1 MKKSLLVFF
10 TFIFL
15 NYTNTVVSQDI
26 SGQWFGVLTFN
37 GVSLR
42 INIQINKTGNGFN
55 STLDSPDQG
64 AKGIPADLTTFENS
78 ELKIEINKGKIGF
91 SGKYSADNK
100 ITGTFTQGGQSIP
113 LEFGRSELV
122 LKPIHSQEPVKPYPY
137 YTEDVSFTNK
147 SDHVTLSGTLSLPSE
162 KGKFPVVVLISGSG
176 PQNRDEELLGHKPFL
191 VLADY
196 LTRNGIGVLR
206 FDDRGTAKSQ
216 GDFKSA
222 TTEDFSRDVEAA
234 VKYLLKRKQVNKK
247 KIGLIGHSE
256 GGIIAPIVAANL
268 KEVSFIVLMAGTGIS
283 GGDLLLLQ
291 QLLIGRS
298 EGASEEQL
306 QQIQEMNKGAYSII
320 QLNKDTVKLKSDL
333 EEYYQP
339 ILQDKEM
346 VDLYVD
352 QLTSPWM
359 KFFITYDPSL
369 ILKDV
374 KCPVLALNGSKDL
387 QVPSR
392 INLEAIRSA
401 LEKGGN
407 VDFTIKEFPEMNHLF
422 QECQT
427 GAIKEYAL
435 IDQTISPLVLEV
447 ILKWIKSK

>member
-1 MKKSLLVFF
+1 
-10 TFIFL
+10 
-15 NYTNTVVSQDI
+15 
-26 SGQWFGVLTFN
+26 
-37 GVSLR
+37 
-42 INIQINKTGNGFN
+42 
-55 STLDSPDQG
+55 
-64 AKGIPADLTTFENS
+64 
-78 ELKIEINKGKIGF
+78 
-91 SGKYSADNK
+91 
-100 ITGTFTQGGQSIP
+100 
-113 LEFGRSELV
+113 
-122 LKPIHSQEPVKPYPY
+122 
-137 YTEDVSFTNK
+137 
-147 SDHVTLSGTLSLPSE
+147 
-162 KGKFPVVVLISGSG
+162 
-176 PQNRDEELLGHKPFL
+176 
-191 VLADY
+191 
-196 LTRNGIGVLR
+196 
-206 FDDRGTAKSQ
+206 
-216 GDFKSA
+216 
-222 TTEDFSRDVEAA
+222 
-234 VKYLLKRKQVNKK
+234 
-247 KIGLIGHSE
+247 
-256 GGIIAPIVAANL
+256 
-268 KEVSFIVLMAGTGIS
+268 MAGTGVS

-320 QLNKDTVKLKSDL
+320 QLNQDTVKLKSDL

-407 VDFTIKEFPEMNHLF
+407 IDFTIKEFPEMNHLF

-427 GAIKEYAL
+427 GAIKEYAM

>member
-91 SGKYSADNK
+91 SGTYSADNK

-113 LEFGRSELV
+113 LEFGRSERV
-122 LKPIHSQEPVKPYPY
+122 LKPIHSQEPFKPYQY

-147 SDHVTLSGTLSLPSE
+147 SDHVTLSGTLSLPTE
-162 KGKFPVVVLISGSG
+162 NGKFPVVVLISGSG

-206 FDDRGTAKSQ
+206 FDDRGTAKSE

-256 GGIIAPIVAANL
+256 GGIIAPIVAAKL

-298 EGASEEQL
+298 EGVSEEQL

-387 QVPSR
+387 QVPAR

-427 GAIKEYAL
+427 GAIKEYAM